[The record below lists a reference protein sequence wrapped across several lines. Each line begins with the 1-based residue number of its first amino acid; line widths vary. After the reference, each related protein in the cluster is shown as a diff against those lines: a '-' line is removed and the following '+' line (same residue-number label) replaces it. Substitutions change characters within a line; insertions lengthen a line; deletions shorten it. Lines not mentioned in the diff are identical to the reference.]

1 MSANEGIQV
10 YGGSIN
16 VGGSLAV
23 GAHASAVSH
32 VDAAASQ
39 LAAQGHADVA
49 ARLSELS
56 AAIERDRGRLADA
69 EAALA
74 QLKAAAE
81 ELARP
86 QPSRSRVASM
96 LSALKE
102 SLGPAAEAAAGLV
115 SLEQVIAG
123 LF

>member
-23 GAHASAVSH
+23 GAHASAVSY
-32 VDAAASQ
+32 VEAAASQ
-39 LAAQGHADVA
+39 LTAQGHADVA
-49 ARLSELS
+49 ARLGELS
-56 AAIERDRGRLADA
+56 AAIERDRARLADA
-69 EAALA
+69 ETALA

-96 LSALKE
+96 LSALKD

-115 SLEQVIAG
+115 ALEQVIAG